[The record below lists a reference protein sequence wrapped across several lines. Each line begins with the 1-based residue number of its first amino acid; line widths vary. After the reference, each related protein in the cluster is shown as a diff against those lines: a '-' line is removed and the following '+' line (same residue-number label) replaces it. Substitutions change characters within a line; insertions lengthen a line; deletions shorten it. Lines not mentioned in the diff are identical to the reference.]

1 MNKILCLLL
10 FSVLLL
16 NNDILGQ
23 QNNLLSLDSF
33 LSTVKANHP
42 IAKIAALE
50 SEKAAA
56 YLTSA
61 KSGFDPELKI
71 ESSNKTFGGN
81 NYYQY
86 YNPELRYTT
95 PFGID
100 VRAGIE
106 ENKGNK
112 LSSEESFGQT
122 SYLGIE
128 ASLGKGFLIDKKR
141 ATLQQAKILL
151 QQSKFERQKILNDL
165 LLDAK
170 MTYRNWTAAYK
181 AFRNYANTLQLAK
194 NRQDLI
200 VIAYTHGDRSVMD
213 TIESYSQYQQ
223 ILLLQNEAA
232 IKLNNAKY
240 ELLSF
245 LWKDNDTYNG
255 LTEKTIP
262 DTVEFGLK
270 KYIPSVKEL
279 LENMGI
285 SNPSLASYDY
295 KLKALDIERKLK
307 LQSFLPTLDVK
318 ANILNK
324 GYNVTNKMENNFL
337 ENNYK
342 WGIKFKVPLFF
353 REAKGEYLKTKFKIQ
368 ETTLER
374 ALKTKQIENKI
385 NGYYNEALIL
395 YNQLNTIQENIAG
408 LSLLLKAEWMKF
420 NNGESSLFMINSREV
435 KLMET
440 QQKEIELRLKYH
452 KAIIFLEW
460 SAGISK

>member
-1 MNKILCLLL
+1 MNKILYILLIGA
-10 FSVLLL
+10 VL
-16 NNDILGQ
+16 ITTHVSGQ
-23 QNNLLSLDSF
+23 ENTLLSLDSF
-33 LSTVKANHP
+33 LNNVKTNHP

-50 SEKAAA
+50 NDKAAA
-56 YLTSA
+56 NLTFA
-61 KSGFDPELKI
+61 KSGFDPELKV

-141 ATLQQAKILL
+141 ATLKQAKILL
-151 QQSKFERQKILNDL
+151 QQSKYERQKILNDL

-170 MTYRNWTAAYK
+170 MTYWNWAAAYK
-181 AFRNYANTLQLAK
+181 AFQNYSNTLQLAK
-194 NRQDLI
+194 KRQELI
-200 VIAYTHGDRSVMD
+200 SIAYIHGDRSEMD
-213 TIESYSQYQQ
+213 TIESFSQYQQ
-223 ILLLQNEAA
+223 IVLLQNEAA

-240 ELLSF
+240 ELLNF
-245 LWKDNDTYNG
+245 LWKDNDSYSELN
-255 LTEKTIP
+255 EKTVP

-270 KYIPSVKEL
+270 KYLPSLKDL
-279 LENMGI
+279 LEHVGI
-285 SNPSLASYDY
+285 SNPALATYDY

-324 GYNVTNKMENNFL
+324 GYNVTNKIENNFL

-353 REAKGEYLKTKFKIQ
+353 REARGEYLKTKFKIQ

-374 ALKTKQIENKI
+374 ELKTKQIENKI
-385 NGYYNEALIL
+385 NGYYKEAQIL

-408 LSLLLKAEWMKF
+408 LSMLLKAEGMKF

-460 SAGISK
+460 SAGISH